1 MPKIKEGF
9 KDELMLSILEDI
21 LQRYRENALIAQLY
35 IRKMGYF
42 PKVKYHYVQKDNSTN
57 Y

>member
-9 KDELMLSILEDI
+9 KAGLMLSILEDI
-21 LQRYRENALIAQLY
+21 LQRYRENALIAPLY